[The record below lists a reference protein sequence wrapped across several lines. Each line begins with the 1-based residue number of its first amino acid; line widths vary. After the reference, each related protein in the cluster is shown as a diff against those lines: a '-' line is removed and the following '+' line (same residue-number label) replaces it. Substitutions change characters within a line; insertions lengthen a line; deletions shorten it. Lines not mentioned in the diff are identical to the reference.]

1 MKQSIGYNIR
11 KLIRSYTEYPLIEIK
26 DRISNQASKNQ
37 IPSRVFQTWET
48 RYLGKTHSKSIEI
61 FRDKNPSLSFYLYD
75 KEHRD
80 DYMQSQWGKED
91 ISKIYFNSN
100 FGPMKADIFRYCIL
114 HDKGGYYFDIAKGCD
129 CPLNQLH
136 NENDKGVITY
146 EDNECFYPPRNSKLF
161 NLKRPFNYFLQ
172 WGLAFSSKHLFLE
185 KLINEICSDYPNY
198 KDKLFQNPKLAILN
212 FTGPGMYTKVMRK
225 YISKYDI
232 SDFAE
237 LDIKFNNNGIF
248 KIKGSSVRHYTVP
261 SYTYV
266 KNLKICN

>member
-1 MKQSIGYNIR
+1 MFF
-11 KLIRSYTEYPLIEIK
+11 T
-26 DRISNQASKNQ
+26 
-37 IPSRVFQTWET
+37 
-48 RYLGKTHSKSIEI
+48 
-61 FRDKNPSLSFYLYD
+61 
-75 KEHRD
+75 
-80 DYMQSQWGKED
+80 
-91 ISKIYFNSN
+91 
-100 FGPMKADIFRYCIL
+100 
-114 HDKGGYYFDIAKGCD
+114 
-129 CPLNQLH
+129 
-136 NENDKGVITY
+136 
-146 EDNECFYPPRNSKLF
+146 
-161 NLKRPFNYFLQ
+161 FNYFLQ

-237 LDIKFNNNGIF
+237 LDVKFNNNGIF